1 MLIATVIKQNINK
14 AIVFS
19 CLSLSSFTIASPAFA
34 ASLDLSNWDKS
45 GDVVAVPNQATLT
58 NAFADGTDDD
68 VNYNVSGNDPDYIS
82 SLETFLG
89 LDSGNLGLDATE
101 GSAIKKAFN
110 VLAGDVISFDYSFLT
125 YDTSLSDRAFVTIS
139 NSVIPLTGNSS
150 FSYTFATA
158 GTYNV
163 GIGVIDV
170 IDNIG
175 SSTLS
180 LTNAS
185 VTNAN
190 PQPVPEPLTTLGSI
204 LAGGF
209 GVMLKRKYIKKA

>member
-1 MLIATVIKQNINK
+1 MLATTFIRQKIEQ

-19 CLSLSSFTIASPAFA
+19 FLGLSSFTVVSPSFA
-34 ASLDLSNWDKS
+34 ASLDLSSWDRS
-45 GDVVAVPNQATLT
+45 GDVVAVPGQATLT
-58 NAFADGTDDD
+58 NAFSDGSDDAS
-68 VNYNVSGNDPDYIS
+68 NYNVSNNDPTYIN

-89 LDSGNLGLDATE
+89 LNSGGLGLDASE

-110 VLAGDVISFDYSFLT
+110 VLVGDVISFDYSFLT
-125 YDTSLSDRAFVTIS
+125 YDTLSSDRAFVTIS
-139 NSVIPLTGNSS
+139 NNVIPLTGSS
-150 FSYTFATA
+150 PFSYTFATS
-158 GTYNV
+158 GIYNI

-170 IDNIG
+170 NDTSG

-180 LTNAS
+180 

-190 PQPVPEPLTTLGSI
+190 YQSVPEPITTLGSI

-209 GVMLKRKYIKKA
+209 GLMLKRKHIKQA